1 MPAKKPTPPKKA
13 APARK
18 AVAKA
23 PARKPRASA
32 SKKEPAQAKKSM
44 APKVLRF
51 IDEYLVDLNGSAA
64 YKRAGYKAT
73 GNSAEVNA
81 RRLLR
86 NAQVSAEIA
95 RRQSATAQKL
105 AITREEVLQEAWDI
119 VKADPRELVEHVVLC
134 CRHCHGNGFAWQW
147 VDDDEHQA
155 ACEQAVRDHDDRI
168 AKHRSGPQPVLKL
181 PSDIGG
187 YGFDPRRSPHP
198 DCPKCQGHGQGKT
211 VIKDTRTL
219 SRAARALFAGI
230 KETKEGFEV
239 KMHSKLD
246 AMEKVFKHLGM
257 YDADKPPAANVSVH
271 VGNDAAAAR
280 PDLEPGEAYLIMVQ
294 GQKR

>member
-1 MPAKKPTPPKKA
+1 MTSRQAAKKNAPTKKA
-13 APARK
+13 A
-18 AVAKA
+18 AKA
-23 PARKPRASA
+23 PARKPRATA
-32 SKKEPAQAKKSM
+32 SKKEPAQAKPSM

-73 GNSAEVNA
+73 GNSAEVCA

-105 AITREEVLQEAWDI
+105 AITREELLQEAWDI
-119 VKADPRELVEHVVLC
+119 VKADPRELIEYRRFACPLC
-134 CRHCHGNGFAWQW
+134 YSDGHEGDRRDPSPDCKQCHGDGRA
-147 VDDDEHQA
+147 D
-155 ACEQAVRDHDDRI
+155 
-168 AKHRSGPQPVLKL
+168 VL
-181 PSDIGG
+181 
-187 YGFDPRRSPHP
+187 
-198 DCPKCQGHGQGKT
+198 
-211 VIKDTRTL
+211 VKDTRKL
-219 SRAARALFAGI
+219 SPQARALYAGVKI
-230 KETKEGFEV
+230 TKDGLEV

-271 VGNDAAAAR
+271 VGPDENAAAR
-280 PDLEPGEAYLIMVQ
+280 ADLEPGEAYLIMVQ
-294 GQKR
+294 GHKR